1 MLYCDRKE
9 EEMTAAKEGGVQLSH
24 LTLATTEILTDAS
37 DVEVA
42 RGGDGMGQRR
52 DGGPLSLS
60 LDLACLSVIGGLG
73 ETTEEGRQQGKASLP
88 TLDREHQGKLRG

>member
-1 MLYCDRKE
+1 MGARPVVVVVVPPLIMLYCDRKE

-52 DGGPLSLS
+52 DGGPLP
-60 LDLACLSVIGGLG
+60 
-73 ETTEEGRQQGKASLP
+73 LP
-88 TLDREHQGKLRG
+88 LWIWRVCP